1 MSMSYRFWP
10 STMATRSSSACVALM
25 SIRFIVHSSC
35 AYLPTPGGEG
45 HCTERLGRFASGYRK
60 RAAASCACRAAVEF
74 SSAAT
79 PRRTAGALIPFHM
92 LRGRRPPPDS
102 RRRGRVARGVV
113 QRGQSRHGADD
124 GRICRAAVNMSTPR
138 VVANVTAAG
147 LVRQAGFRPDEQLTA
162 RHFLRNQTLAS
173 PPECIRSVP
182 NDTARFPPQCGCPHR
197 SHPR

>member
-1 MSMSYRFWP
+1 MIQISETAQTHFRKLIEREDIDGLGAVSYTHLDVYKRQ
-10 STMATRSSSACVALM
+10 
-25 SIRFIVHSSC
+25 
-35 AYLPTPGGEG
+35 
-45 HCTERLGRFASGYRK
+45 RLGRFASGYRK

-173 PPECIRSVP
+173 PPECIRSAP
-182 NDTARFPPQCGCPHR
+182 NATARFPPQCGCPHR
-197 SHPR
+197 SHPRLSLIHI